1 MGKTQEPNPQSLD
14 PAQLAHLYADIAQK
28 SGQLVT
34 QYLKNG
40 KNGATPAVAD
50 ELGIAQ
56 AFFQA
61 WTRLLADPLKL
72 AEANLKLWQD
82 YAALWQSSW
91 LKLMGQETPPI
102 AEPQP
107 GDRRFKHEDWQ
118 NIFLYDT
125 IKQSYL

>member
-1 MGKTQEPNPQSLD
+1 MANTQEPKNPRPLD

-34 QYLKNG
+34 QFLKNG
-40 KNGATPAVAD
+40 KNGAAPAVTD

-61 WTRLLADPLKL
+61 WTQLLTDPVKL

-91 LKLMGQETPPI
+91 LKLMGQEAQPI
-102 AEPQP
+102 AAPAP

-118 NIFLYDT
+118 QNFLYDY
-125 IKQSYL
+125 I

>member
-1 MGKTQEPNPQSLD
+1 MAEKQEPTSPSLD

-40 KNGATPAVAD
+40 KNGGSPAVAD

-61 WTRLLADPLKL
+61 WTRLLADPFKL

-82 YAALWQSSW
+82 YAALWQSSL
-91 LKLMGQETPPI
+91 LKVMGQQAVPV
-102 AEPQP
+102 AQP
-107 GDRRFKHEDWQ
+107 APGRRRLAH
-118 NIFLYDT
+118 
-125 IKQSYL
+125 